1 MKLYSQKDVDR
12 KALKGARIAILGYGS
27 QGRAHALNLKDSGFD
42 VVVGV
47 RPGGKGWKQARR
59 EGLKVAPPAEA
70 VQGADLVAVLIPD
83 TAQKPF
89 YQEIRKGL
97 KAGATLLFAH
107 GFNIH
112 FGQIKPAKDLDVVLI
127 APKGPGDLVRRQYAS
142 GRGVPCLL
150 AVAQDATGKAHARAL
165 AYAHGIGGT
174 RGGVLETTFAEETET
189 DLFGEQAVLCGG
201 CTELVVKGFETL
213 VEAGYQPEVAY
224 YECLHELKLI
234 VDLLHEGGLA
244 KMHQFVSETAK
255 YGDLTRGP
263 RIVNE
268 RVKNE
273 MRKVLKEV
281 QSGRFARQWI
291 RENAGGRPNYQKL
304 LSGDLEHQI
313 EKVGATLRA
322 RMPWLQETRTKAAAA
337 GKPLAKATKPVRS
350 TGRRAPKRAAARV
363 AKRGRPEGAAA
374 ARQAS

>member
-12 KALKGARIAILGYGS
+12 KALQRARIAILGYGS
-27 QGRAHALNLKDSGFD
+27 QGRAHARNLKDSGFD

-47 RPGGKGWKQARR
+47 RKGGAGWKQARKD
-59 EGLKVAPPAEA
+59 GLQVAEPAAA
-70 VQGADLVAVLIPD
+70 VADADVVALLIPD
-83 TAQKPF
+83 PAQKEF
-89 YQEIRKGL
+89 YRGIRKGL

-112 FGQIKPAKDLDVVLI
+112 FRQIKPAADLDVVLI
-127 APKGPGDLVRRQYAS
+127 APKGPGDLVRRQYEQ

-174 RGGVLETTFAEETET
+174 RCGVLETTFAEETET

-244 KMHQFVSETAK
+244 KMHQFISETAK

-291 RENAGGRPNYQKL
+291 RENASGRANYQKL
-304 LSGDLEHQI
+304 LGEDMDRQI
-313 EKVGATLRA
+313 EKVGAALRA
-322 RMPWLQETRTKAAAA
+322 RMPWLDE
-337 GKPLAKATKPVRS
+337 
-350 TGRRAPKRAAARV
+350 KRAGAPAASRKRATAKSARRPRQAARRGRGRGGRQEAARV
-363 AKRGRPEGAAA
+363 
-374 ARQAS
+374 

>member
-1 MKLYSQKDVDR
+1 MRLYSHKDVDKR
-12 KALKGARIAILGYGS
+12 ALKGARIAVLGYGS

-47 RPGGKGWKQARR
+47 RKNGAGWKQAKKA
-59 EGLKVAPPAEA
+59 GLKVAEPVAA
-70 VQGADLVAVLIPD
+70 VTDADLVAILIPD
-83 TAQKPF
+83 TAQKEF
-89 YQEIRKGL
+89 YQSIKAHL
-97 KAGATLLFAH
+97 KKGATLLFAH
-107 GFNIH
+107 GFNVH
-112 FGQIKPAKDLDVVLI
+112 FKQIKPRKDLDVILI
-127 APKGPGDLVRRQYAS
+127 APKGPGDLVRRQYQEGA
-142 GRGVPCLL
+142 GVPCLL

-201 CTELVVKGFETL
+201 ATELVVKGFETL

-234 VDLLHEGGLA
+234 VDLLYEGGLA
-244 KMHQFVSETAK
+244 KMHQFISETAK

-263 RIVNE
+263 RIINE

-281 QSGRFARQWI
+281 QNGKFARQWI
-291 RENAGGRPNYQKL
+291 KENATGKSHYAQL
-304 LSGDLEHQI
+304 LKDDIAHPI
-313 EKVGATLRA
+313 EKVGAAL
-322 RMPWLQETRTKAAAA
+322 
-337 GKPLAKATKPVRS
+337 
-350 TGRRAPKRAAARV
+350 
-363 AKRGRPEGAAA
+363 RGRMAWLKEK
-374 ARQAS
+374 RT